1 MERVLIID
9 QDQWSRATLSRALSS
24 DYQLVFGSI
33 GGPVFERL
41 RKEVFNAIILDLGA
55 KPSSGLQ
62 DLDKIK
68 QEAPYTPVIVTG
80 STEKAELIVQAIKR
94 GGYDYVAKPFSPEK
108 IRVVLQHAFES
119 RSMRN
124 EIDYLRREQDVVY
137 SSDEIIAESLAM
149 KQVMTNLKK
158 LAKTDSTVLMT
169 GETGTGKSFLSGNVH
184 FNSARKS
191 KPFVKVNCANIP
203 ETLLESELFGHE
215 KGAFT
220 DAGKMRIGRFEQAN
234 GGTVFLDEIGEL
246 SPSLQAKLLRVL
258 EDKAFERLGGNQTIR
273 SDIRIIAATNRN
285 VEDMVA
291 KGVLRADL
299 YFRINVLRVH
309 LPPLR
314 ERRECIERLARFLL
328 LKTCRSVKKRIEGF
342 SKEALDILT
351 HYSYPGNIREL
362 SNMIERAVLW
372 EDSSIIQKESLTIP
386 VGMASAASSPAE
398 PLDLHTDY
406 LPYLIDQERELILD
420 ALEKSLWIQKDAAE
434 RLGISPRVLNYK
446 VKKFGIT
453 HKRWRKN
460 RSSSNG
466 QSVMMQGES
475 L

>member
-1 MERVLIID
+1 MERILVID

-24 DYQLVFGSI
+24 DYQLIFGSI
-33 GGPVFERL
+33 GGVVFERI
-41 RKEVFNAIILDLGA
+41 RKEVFGTIILDLGS
-55 KPSSGLQ
+55 KPTNGLQ
-62 DLDKIK
+62 DLESIK
-68 QEAPYTPVIVTG
+68 KEALYTPVIVTS
-80 STEKAELIVQAIKR
+80 STEKAELVVQAIKR
-94 GGYDYVAKPFSPEK
+94 GAYDYVAKPFSPEK
-108 IRVVLQHAFES
+108 IKVVLQHALES

-137 SSDEIIAESLAM
+137 ASDDIIAESPSM
-149 KQVMTNLKK
+149 KQVLANLKK

-184 FNSARKS
+184 FNSGRKN

-220 DAGKMRIGRFEQAN
+220 DAGKIRIGRFEQAN

-246 SPSLQAKLLRVL
+246 SPALQAKLLRVL
-258 EDKAFERLGGNQTIR
+258 EEKSFERLGGNQTIR
-273 SDIRIIAATNRN
+273 SDVRIIAATNRN

-314 ERRECIERLARFLL
+314 ERRACIEPLASFLL
-328 LKTCRSVKKRIEGF
+328 RKTCRSVKKRVERF
-342 SKEALDILT
+342 SPEALDILN
-351 HYSYPGNIREL
+351 HYHYPGNIREL
-362 SNMIERAVLW
+362 SNVIERAVLW
-372 EDSSIIQKESLTIP
+372 EDSHIIQKDSLILPIGLAPPP
-386 VGMASAASSPAE
+386 VAQLE
-398 PLDLHTDY
+398 PLDLKVDY

-460 RSSSNG
+460 RSSNG
-466 QSVMMQGES
+466 EVAMMQGV
-475 L
+475 

>member
-33 GGPVFERL
+33 GGPIFEKL
-41 RKEVFNAIILDLGA
+41 RKEGFNAIILDLGP
-55 KPSSGLQ
+55 KPASGLQ
-62 DLDKIK
+62 ELDRIK
-68 QEAPYTPVIVTG
+68 KEAPYTPVIVTSG
-80 STEKAELIVQAIKR
+80 TEKADLVVQAIKR
-94 GGYDYVAKPFSPEK
+94 GGYDFVAKPFSPEK
-108 IRVVLQHAFES
+108 IRIVLQHAVENC
-119 RSMRN
+119 SMRN

-137 SSDEIIAESLAM
+137 SCEDIIAESPAM
-149 KQVMTNLKK
+149 KQVLTNLKK
-158 LAKTDSTVLMT
+158 LSKTDSTVLMT

-184 FNSARKS
+184 FNSARKA

-291 KGVLRADL
+291 RGILRADL

-314 ERRECIERLARFLL
+314 ERRECIERLAHFLL
-328 LKTCRSVKKRIEGF
+328 LKTCRMVKKRVDGF
-342 SKEALDILT
+342 SKEAIQILADY
-351 HYSYPGNIREL
+351 HYPGNIREL
-362 SNMIERAVLW
+362 SNLIERAVLW
-372 EDSSIIQKESLTIP
+372 EDSHIIQSESLSLPSGLLTP
-386 VGMASAASSPAE
+386 QSLAPE
-398 PLDLHTDY
+398 PQESHTDY

-460 RSSSNG
+460 RSSSG
-466 QSVMMQGES
+466 QSAMM
-475 L
+475 

>member
-9 QDQWSRATLSRALSS
+9 PDQWSRATLSRALSS

-33 GGPVFERL
+33 GGQFFERL
-41 RKEVFNAIILDLGA
+41 RKEAFNAIILDLGP
-55 KPSSGLQ
+55 KPANGLQ
-62 DLDKIK
+62 DLERIK
-68 QEAPYTPVIVTG
+68 KEAPYTPVVVT
-80 STEKAELIVQAIKR
+80 SATEKAELVVQAIKR

-108 IRVVLQHAFES
+108 IRVVLQHASES
-119 RSMRN
+119 SSMRN

-137 SSDEIIAESLAM
+137 SCEEIIAESPAM
-149 KQVMTNLKK
+149 QQVLTSLKK
-158 LAKTDSTVLMT
+158 LSKTDSTVLMT

-220 DAGKMRIGRFEQAN
+220 DAGKIRIGRFEQAN

-246 SPSLQAKLLRVL
+246 SPALQAKLLRVL

-299 YFRINVLRVH
+299 YFRINVLRIH

-314 ERRECIERLARFLL
+314 ERRECIERLAHYLL
-328 LKTCRSVKKRIEGF
+328 MKTCRAVKKRIERF

-351 HYSYPGNIREL
+351 HYHFPGNIREL

-372 EDSSIIQKESLTIP
+372 EDSHIIQKESLTLP
-386 VGMASAASSPAE
+386 TALASPPATAAE
-398 PLDLHTDY
+398 PMDVHADY

-466 QSVMMQGES
+466 QSAMVQGEG